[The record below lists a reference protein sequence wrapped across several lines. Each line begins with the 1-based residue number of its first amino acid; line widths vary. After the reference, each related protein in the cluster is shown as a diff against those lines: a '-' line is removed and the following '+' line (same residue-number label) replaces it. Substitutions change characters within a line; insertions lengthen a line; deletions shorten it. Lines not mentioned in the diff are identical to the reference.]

1 MERRALTGF
10 EMWMRENFLNKNL
23 AAELLTAGCILALI
37 SVPVVSVGELGY
49 FVESVELRV
58 YRDGLVHVTQAL
70 TVNET
75 FPAVTVNLLA
85 SMIENVIVVDENN
98 TILDYRVND
107 SNMTVFS
114 LGAIRVVI
122 EYDTMMLT
130 EKEAGVWTLTLDTPY
145 NLTVLLPEK
154 STIMYLNKVPTAIST
169 EDSRTVLQLFPGQWE
184 ISYVLPTVPP
194 SPPPTSPTPPPLSP
208 PPPIPIEYLIG
219 SVLIIAVAGSFL
231 LLRRRGPPKVEDI
244 LKKHP
249 DLRAEDREVVQFIA
263 ERGGKVF
270 EAEIREKFNL
280 PRTTVWRL
288 AKRLEKMEIVTVKR
302 IGLQNQIELRK

>member
-1 MERRALTGF
+1 
-10 EMWMRENFLNKNL
+10 MRENFLYKNL

-85 SMIENVIVVDENN
+85 SMIENVIVVDEND
-98 TILDYRVND
+98 TILDYRVKD

-130 EKEAGVWTLTLDTPY
+130 KKEAGVWTLTLNNTY
-145 NLTVLLPEK
+145 NLTVHLPEK
-154 STIMYLNKVPTAIST
+154 STIMYLNQVPTTIST
-169 EDSRTVLQLFPGQWE
+169 EDSRTVLQLFPSQWE
-184 ISYVLPTVPP
+184 ISYVLPVAPP
-194 SPPPTSPTPPPLSP
+194 GPTPPPP
-208 PPPIPIEYLIG
+208 PPSPLAFPLEYVIG

-231 LLRRRGPPKVEDI
+231 LLRRRGPPKVEAI
-244 LKKHP
+244 LKTRP
-249 DLRAEDREVVQFIA
+249 YLRAEDREVVQFIA

-270 EAEIREKFNL
+270 EAEIRERFNL

-288 AKRLEKMEIVTVKR
+288 AKRLEKMEIVTVKKV
-302 IGLQNQIELRK
+302 GLQNQIELRK

>member
-1 MERRALTGF
+1 
-10 EMWMRENFLNKNL
+10 MRENFLNKSL

-75 FPAVTVNLLA
+75 FPALTVNLLA
-85 SMIENVIVVDENN
+85 SMIENVIVVDEND
-98 TILDYRVND
+98 TILEYKIKD

-114 LGAIRVVI
+114 LGARRVII

-130 EKEAGVWTLTLDTPY
+130 KKEAGVWTLTLNNTY

-154 STIMYLNKVPTAIST
+154 STVIYLNEVPTTIST
-169 EDSRTVLQLFPGQWE
+169 EDSRTVLQLFPGPWE
-184 ISYVLPTVPP
+184 ISYVLPMVPPKPSP
-194 SPPPTSPTPPPLSP
+194 SPPPPPPPLFT
-208 PPPIPIEYLIG
+208 IPIEYLIG
-219 SVLIIAVAGSFL
+219 GVLVIAVAGSFL
-231 LLRRRGPPKVEDI
+231 LLRRRGSPKVESI

-270 EAEIREKFNL
+270 EAEVREKFNL